1 MEEEANI
8 VELLRRY
15 GGDVGKGGGHQEI
28 TVLRAEIEKIRTEY
42 AYLRHVHE
50 DIAALKE
57 AYGVLQNENSD
68 LKKKVDDFN
77 IIIRPVYEEEMVRLK
92 ALIAEARDLIQIIGT
107 SDEVPMIEKA
117 HDWLKRSER

>member
-77 IIIRPVYEEEMVRLK
+77 IIIRPVYEEEIVRLK
-92 ALIAEARDLIQIIGT
+92 ALVAEARELIQIIGT
-107 SDEVPMIEKA
+107 SDEVHMIEKA

>member
-28 TVLRAEIEKIRTEY
+28 MVLRAEIEKIRTEY

-77 IIIRPVYEEEMVRLK
+77 IIIRPVYEEEIVRLK
-92 ALIAEARDLIQIIGT
+92 ALVAEARELIQIIGT
-107 SDEVPMIEKA
+107 SDEVHMIEKA

>member
-1 MEEEANI
+1 
-8 VELLRRY
+8 
-15 GGDVGKGGGHQEI
+15 
-28 TVLRAEIEKIRTEY
+28 VLRAEIEKIRTEY

-77 IIIRPVYEEEMVRLK
+77 IIIRRCMK
-92 ALIAEARDLIQIIGT
+92 
-107 SDEVPMIEKA
+107 
-117 HDWLKRSER
+117 KRW